1 MIRVPGYVEERT
13 LIEDTSF
20 FIYEKNLDTNLAV
33 TNYSVQSY
41 KYNDK
46 LLLCS
51 RESASSSS
59 PSTIN
64 IFKNDVLT
72 QGFTHTRSLFV
83 STFNEKYIVA
93 KDGIDQT
100 LIMNLSGEVL
110 KKYNN
115 FTISTACITEQ
126 YIFILD
132 VTGVIHKINNTTFQE
147 EDTLNISIV
156 NGKYKS
162 IKYFENNLY
171 IIYFEYYGGLSK
183 YLTINI
189 NLDII
194 TNITNEIGTYDYIEN
209 VKTFSPYIVIS
220 TNTGDNNVK
229 TIYDASYNKVN
240 TIIEN
245 YTFTNFAF
253 NTDYIVTSSPT
264 ILRVYTIQGTLLKE
278 IITNDTIYSNSLELI
293 NLTDLYYVNTQ
304 EEVKKY
310 NLLDYSKVYI
320 D

>member
-1 MIRVPGYVEERT
+1 
-13 LIEDTSF
+13 
-20 FIYEKNLDTNLAV
+20 
-33 TNYSVQSY
+33 
-41 KYNDK
+41 
-46 LLLCS
+46 
-51 RESASSSS
+51 
-59 PSTIN
+59 
-64 IFKNDVLT
+64 
-72 QGFTHTRSLFV
+72 
-83 STFNEKYIVA
+83 
-93 KDGIDQT
+93 
-100 LIMNLSGEVL
+100 L
-110 KKYNN
+110 K
-115 FTISTACITEQ
+115 
-126 YIFILD
+126 
-132 VTGVIHKINNTTFQE
+132 
-147 EDTLNISIV
+147 
-156 NGKYKS
+156 
-162 IKYFENNLY
+162 
-171 IIYFEYYGGLSK
+171 IIYI
-183 YLTINI
+183 LTINI